1 MDLILYIAALVAI
14 IISIWAQFKVNSTFR
29 RFSAFNTACR
39 RSAVTV
45 ARSMLD
51 SAGLYHVRIERVRGS
66 LTDHYDPTAGVLRLS
81 DAVYD
86 SSSAAA
92 IGVAAHEAGHA
103 IQHAEGYA
111 PIKLR
116 TALVPVTSFASKFSW
131 IIIIAGI
138 LFMNVSGDG
147 LGYYIALFGIGLFAF
162 TTLFQL
168 VTLPCEF
175 NASARAMTALEN
187 SGYYNGEELSASRKV
202 LFAAALTYVASFAVS
217 LIQLLRLLTRING
230 RRR

>member
-14 IISIWAQFKVNSTFR
+14 AISLWAQFKVNSTFN
-29 RFSAFNTACR
+29 RFSTFPTACR
-39 RSAVTV
+39 RTAVTV

-81 DAVYD
+81 DTVYD
-86 SSSAAA
+86 SASAAA

-175 NASARAMTALEN
+175 DASSRAMRALES

-217 LIQLLRLLTRING
+217 LIQLLRLLMRVNG